1 MSGALV
7 CSMLADYDRTAAL
20 SIELNLLAPFTGHEY
35 FARVI
40 PRPKSEALFVE
51 ALKYIP
57 GGVNSPVRAF
67 RAVGGQPFFVNKAK
81 GAHVWDVDGN
91 EYIDYVCTWG
101 PAILGHAHPKII
113 KAVQQAAEN
122 GTSFGIPNPFEL
134 TMAKLICFAV
144 PSVQKIRMCNSGTE
158 ACMSAIRLA
167 RGFTKRDK
175 IIKFDGC
182 YHGHADSLLVK
193 AGSGALTFGHPDS
206 AGVPA
211 AFTQHTI
218 VVPFNDADAV
228 KAAFDANKGQVAGII
243 LEPVPGNAGVYLPKP
258 GYLEFLR
265 KITIEDGSLL
275 IFDEVMTGF
284 RLAWGGAQGRFG
296 ITPDL
301 SCFGKIIGGGLPVG
315 AFGGRADIMDCLAPL
330 GPVYQAG
337 TLSGNPLAMAAGL
350 AALEELGGT
359 KRINPHP
366 DPLPSKGEGTGERQ
380 VLSKDVGLKSVA
392 EQSLLSPSKRGED
405 QGEGIAARRDDYT
418 RLEELGVQL
427 EAGIKDA
434 ARKAKVLVQFNRC
447 GSMFCAYFTAQPVH
461 NLADAMHSDRERF
474 KNFFHGMLAERI
486 YLAPSQFEAGFFST
500 AHSEADV
507 QKTVAV
513 AAQTMKTL

>member
-1 MSGALV
+1 VISRAKSKAL
-7 CSMLADYDRTAAL
+7 
-20 SIELNLLAPFTGHEY
+20 
-35 FARVI
+35 FA
-40 PRPKSEALFVE
+40 EALNC
-51 ALKYIP
+51 IP

-81 GAHVWDVDGN
+81 GAHLWDVDGN

-113 KAVQQAAEN
+113 KAVQRAAES
-122 GTSFGIPNPFEL
+122 GTSFGIPNPYEV
-134 TMAKLICFAV
+134 TMAKLICSAV
-144 PSVQKIRMCNSGTE
+144 PSVQKVRMCNSGTE

-228 KAAFDANKGQVAGII
+228 KAAFEANQGQVAGII
-243 LEPVPGNAGVYLPKP
+243 VEPVPGNAGLYLPRP
-258 GYLEFLR
+258 GNLEFLR
-265 KITIEDGSLL
+265 KITADNGALL
-275 IFDEVMTGF
+275 VFDEVMTGF
-284 RLAWGGAQGRFG
+284 RLAWGGAQERFG

-337 TLSGNPLAMAAGL
+337 TLSGNPLAMAAGI
-350 AALEELGGT
+350 AALEEL
-359 KRINPHP
+359 RA
-366 DPLPSKGEGTGERQ
+366 PLTPALSHRMGEGE
-380 VLSKDVGLKSVA
+380 
-392 EQSLLSPSKRGED
+392 LSPARGKASARPNFGKASQTVPSPGGEG
-405 QGEGIAARRDDYT
+405 QGEGEPITLKCESRKPKAEKNAYT
-418 RLEELGVQL
+418 RLEQLGAQL
-427 EAGIKDA
+427 EAGMKNA
-434 ARKAKVLVQFNRC
+434 AKAAGTPVQFNRC
-447 GSMFCAYFTAQPVH
+447 GSMFCAYFTDRPVH
-461 NLADAMHSDRERF
+461 NLAEAMRSDRERF
-474 KNFFHGMLAERI
+474 KKFFHGMLAEGI
-486 YLAPSQFEAGFFST
+486 YLAPSQFEAGFIST
-500 AHSEADV
+500 AHTAEDIEN
-507 QKTVAV
+507 TVR
-513 AAQTMKTL
+513 AASKAMQSV